1 MMLEIQVMAW
11 DRQNGSRVKPIN
23 WIPTLPPDNWIPT
36 LPPDNWILNDNID
49 TGYTIVNK
57 Q

>member
-11 DRQNGSRVKPIN
+11 DRQNCSRVKPI
-23 WIPTLPPDNWIPT
+23 NWIPT